1 MIWLAIGGEKPHW
14 LVVGVCECGEM
25 MNCHSVWEVV
35 HWAGVSLCVLVV
47 RLCGDVKVD
56 HSPVVKRVKAL
67 LL

>member
-1 MIWLAIGGEKPHW
+1 MGGS
-14 LVVGVCECGEM
+14 ECGEM

-67 LL
+67 L